1 MKGISRRERALAMM
15 GKTSEACVSSY
26 LHLNAYAK
34 AANGREVDAPCPGA
48 GISQSAKGDI
58 SR

>member
-1 MKGISRRERALAMM
+1 MM
-15 GKTSEACVSSY
+15 GKTSEACVLSY